1 VKRSARAMIGAAAGT
16 LALAASAAPAL
27 ADGFALK
34 LTAPSTPVV
43 GKPMVLQ
50 ATGAMP
56 PEDIQ
61 FPYYFSLDA
70 IPTAVTT
77 TCPPDRWEGVQ
88 FAEANGGSV
97 VVLTQSLKP
106 DAAGNFAVPVAV
118 TPTAPG
124 SLVLC
129 GYVDDGAA
137 STLAAASLPFDIQAA
152 PRPVSPAVQVVR
164 DIRTCRALLGGKAGR
179 RCVHRAV
186 KHANGRCR
194 RLKSHRRA
202 TRCLRSVR
210 RAARS
215 AR

>member
-1 VKRSARAMIGAAAGT
+1 MKRSARVMIGAAAGT

-43 GKPMVLQ
+43 GSPMVLQ

-56 PEDIQ
+56 PGDIE

-70 IPTAVTT
+70 IPTAVTA

-129 GYVDDGAA
+129 G
-137 STLAAASLPFDIQAA
+137 
-152 PRPVSPAVQVVR
+152 
-164 DIRTCRALLGGKAGR
+164 
-179 RCVHRAV
+179 
-186 KHANGRCR
+186 
-194 RLKSHRRA
+194 
-202 TRCLRSVR
+202 
-210 RAARS
+210 
-215 AR
+215 

>member
-1 VKRSARAMIGAAAGT
+1 VKRSTRALVGAAAGA
-16 LALAASAAPAL
+16 LALAASSVPAL
-27 ADGFALK
+27 ASGFTLE
-34 LTAPSTPVV
+34 LRAPSTPVV
-43 GKPMVLQ
+43 GHPMVLQ
-50 ATGAMP
+50 ATGTMP
-56 PEDIQ
+56 PEDVE

-97 VVLTQSLKP
+97 VVLTQSLRP
-106 DAAGNFAVPVAV
+106 DTSGNFSVPVAV

-124 SLVLC
+124 SLLLC

-137 STLAAASLPFDIQAA
+137 MTLAAASLPFDIQA
-152 PRPVSPAVQVVR
+152 RLSRVTPAVQVVR
-164 DIRTCRALLGGKAGR
+164 DIRSCRALLGGKAGR

-186 KHANGRCR
+186 KRANGRCR
-194 RLKSHRRA
+194 KLKSHRRE